1 MLRAMPVR
9 AARRRPGRPSI
20 GPHPMTVK
28 ERKERSRQ
36 VVRPDTVQLN
46 VEVAAEVRDTL
57 RELAKKL
64 KLKQAEVVAEALRRY
79 AARRL

>member
-1 MLRAMPVR
+1 
-9 AARRRPGRPSI
+9 
-20 GPHPMTVK
+20 MTVK

>member
-1 MLRAMPVR
+1 MLALAMP
-9 AARRRPGRPSI
+9 ARRPGRPPI
-20 GPHPMTVK
+20 GQHPMTAG
-28 ERKERSRQ
+28 ERRARSRQ

-64 KLKQAEVVAEALRRY
+64 NLKQAEVVAEALRRY

>member
-1 MLRAMPVR
+1 MLMPAMP
-9 AARRRPGRPSI
+9 ARRHRHGRPPL
-20 GPHPMTVK
+20 GPHPMTAG
-28 ERKERSRQ
+28 ERKKRSRQ
-36 VVRPDTVQLN
+36 VRPDTEQLN